1 MSTRC
6 WRRVA
11 AAALLPG
18 VLAVSAPITAEEQA
32 DPESAAPTAIEEVI
46 VTATKRETDLMATP
60 LAVSAVSQDRLTEQ
74 GVADVTGLGDLVPN
88 MQVGSSPS
96 DSGVQVTVRGITS
109 NNFTELGDPTVAIH
123 VDGMYS
129 PRPQAGLALLHDV
142 ERVEILRGPQGTL
155 FGRNSTSGSINI
167 VTARPQTDA
176 LDGAAE
182 FDLGSF
188 NRTAARGWFN
198 LPANDRLAFRAS
210 AMVERADSY
219 IDQAVDDLDLVFDVD
234 GDGNPEIPADGI
246 PNTDQRRSR
255 PVDDAGAYFAV
266 DRWAAR
272 LAMRAYLSDTA
283 DWQITYDYFLDRSP
297 GGLSLKDCEKASGTF
312 FACDHDQWYARVN
325 VPGDKDFTI
334 GTFRSEFTWDV
345 TDGVVMEYR
354 FARSL
359 QQRFQQYDGDAGAFV
374 DPEHPGYGIQRFCCG
389 AGPLVRDAAAFE
401 QFGFPVQVMFP
412 FEDLQLTTRDSTYR
426 SSVHELQFK
435 SAGSADLA
443 WIAGAFAMREKNAIR
458 FDVEL
463 PFCCGGGIPLAQ
475 SFLQPDRQVNTR
487 AIFAQTDYAV
497 TEDLNFTLGYRHTW
511 DRKSD
516 SGGSN
521 HSTIGYWVNPG
532 LYDPSAEPFW
542 YESWGLIGVDPNW
555 PANPAFYQADK
566 LTPAMGSLAEDFPER
581 IPGTDNSYQAD
592 WGQGTWRLG
601 FDYLANNDLFVYGY
615 MATGFKAGG
624 FGDKVDVCECGEVT
638 AFPYD
643 PEEVTA
649 WEFGV
654 KAELLDGNLK
664 LLANTFL
671 NDYADMQRTSWVIV
685 GESAQSGRDIGTL
698 LTTNLA
704 QADIFGIELEW
715 DWAEPWQGGRVFG
728 WVSLPERGN
737 RLAQGRR
744 RRFVL
749 LRARLSGA
757 GSLSAGRSLPATGR
771 RRLPTPCG
779 SVRQQAAL
787 VAGVVV
793 LGECGSHL
801 VAGERLHAG
810 AVADCQ
816 LAGRD
821 VLQRRQLR
829 RRAAPRRSG
838 SRADH
843 ECEFQARQR
852 APGLGGGC
860 LRLQRHRRA
869 GAILGGPGARLLAGQ
884 LLPAAH
890 LRPALLQELPI
901 APPAPARPRASQAMR
916 RAGAWLALG
925 LALPAGAAD
934 ETGGPVPV
942 RIVAEDG
949 RYTMLRGGQPYLVKG
964 AGAAGVALA
973 SVAARG
979 GNSIRTWGID
989 MARMKLDAAH
999 RHGLTVAMG
1008 LPVAAERFGFDYA
1021 APDAVAA
1028 QRQAVRDAV
1037 LRYKDHPA
1045 LLAWIIGNEL
1055 DHGAADPR
1063 VYDEVDA
1070 LSRMIHDLDPNHPT
1084 TTAIAGLDPDVVKR
1098 VRRRAPDLDFLSLQ
1112 LYGGLAALPSALA
1125 LLDGTPFLITEW
1137 GPIGHWEVERTPWGA
1152 PIEQDSAAKARR
1164 HIDGYRRFI
1173 EPHLDQGFGAYVF
1186 LWGQK
1191 QERTPTWYSLFTP
1204 TGEAT
1209 AAVDAMQHLWTGRW
1223 PDNRAPT
1230 LRSLRLDGRTADSH
1244 VTLVERRRYTAV
1256 ASVADPDGDAVAYQW
1271 NIKPESTSTA
1281 VGGDPEAPI
1290 DDRAG
1295 LIDDPSRA
1303 RIELLA
1309 PSPPGAYRLFVY
1321 AYDGHGHAAHANI
1334 PFLVR
1339 PVGE

>member
-345 TDGVVMEYR
+345 TGGVVMEYR

-728 WVSLPERGN
+728 WVSFLNAEIGSLKDGADGLFCFERAYLGLEACPPEDPSQPLEG
-737 RLAQGRR
+737 GGFRR
-744 RRFVL
+744 PVD
-749 LRARLSGA
+749 LSGNKLPWSPEWSFSVSA
-757 GSLSAGRSLPATGR
+757 DHTWWLANGYTLGPSLTVNWQDEMFFNDVNYDDGP
-771 RRLPTPCG
+771 
-779 SVRQQAAL
+779 
-787 VAGVVV
+787 
-793 LGECGSHL
+793 
-801 VAGERLHAG
+801 LHAG
-810 AVADCQ
+810 QEAVLTMNANFKLVNERQAWAVVAFAYNVTDELVRSWAGPRGPAIGGPTSSRRAPTACASPRASNSAARASQ
-816 LAGRD
+816 APRQPGDEASGRLAGTRTG
-821 VLQRRQLR
+821 V
-829 RRAAPRRSG
+829 A
-838 SRADH
+838 
-843 ECEFQARQR
+843 
-852 APGLGGGC
+852 GGGG
-860 LRLQRHRRA
+860 RRNRRA
-869 GAILGGPGARLLAGQ
+869 GAGADRCRG
-884 LLPAAH
+884 
-890 LRPALLQELPI
+890 RALHD
-901 APPAPARPRASQAMR
+901 ASR
-916 RAGAWLALG
+916 
-925 LALPAGAAD
+925 
-934 ETGGPVPV
+934 
-942 RIVAEDG
+942 VAS
-949 RYTMLRGGQPYLVKG
+949 RTLVKG

-979 GNSIRTWGID
+979 GNSIRTW
-989 MARMKLDAAH
+989 A
-999 RHGLTVAMG
+999 
-1008 LPVAAERFGFDYA
+1008 
-1021 APDAVAA
+1021 
-1028 QRQAVRDAV
+1028 
-1037 LRYKDHPA
+1037 
-1045 LLAWIIGNEL
+1045 
-1055 DHGAADPR
+1055 
-1063 VYDEVDA
+1063 
-1070 LSRMIHDLDPNHPT
+1070 S
-1084 TTAIAGLDPDVVKR
+1084 
-1098 VRRRAPDLDFLSLQ
+1098 
-1112 LYGGLAALPSALA
+1112 
-1125 LLDGTPFLITEW
+1125 
-1137 GPIGHWEVERTPWGA
+1137 
-1152 PIEQDSAAKARR
+1152 
-1164 HIDGYRRFI
+1164 
-1173 EPHLDQGFGAYVF
+1173 
-1186 LWGQK
+1186 
-1191 QERTPTWYSLFTP
+1191 TWR
-1204 TGEAT
+1204 G
-1209 AAVDAMQHLWTGRW
+1209 
-1223 PDNRAPT
+1223 
-1230 LRSLRLDGRTADSH
+1230 
-1244 VTLVERRRYTAV
+1244 
-1256 ASVADPDGDAVAYQW
+1256 
-1271 NIKPESTSTA
+1271 
-1281 VGGDPEAPI
+1281 
-1290 DDRAG
+1290 
-1295 LIDDPSRA
+1295 
-1303 RIELLA
+1303 
-1309 PSPPGAYRLFVY
+1309 
-1321 AYDGHGHAAHANI
+1321 
-1334 PFLVR
+1334 
-1339 PVGE
+1339 